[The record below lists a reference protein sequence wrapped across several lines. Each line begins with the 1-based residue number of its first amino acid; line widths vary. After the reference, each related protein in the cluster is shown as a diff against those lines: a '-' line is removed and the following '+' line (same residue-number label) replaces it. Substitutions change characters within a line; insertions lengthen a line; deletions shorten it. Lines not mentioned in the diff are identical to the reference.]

1 MGTTTIH
8 PPTGHGAPAGP
19 PVSDPHQI
27 ISDLRHSLAADAA
40 WQEVAERAQADA
52 LAVRNRLRE
61 VEAQRDQARQTVAA
75 YRDRLAQSTLADRI
89 RWHEEDL
96 KAKVRALEDQLAV
109 AASALAQRD
118 RELAAARLVSRGR
131 RWRWSR

>member
-8 PPTGHGAPAGP
+8 PPNSHGAHAGP
-19 PVSDPHQI
+19 PGSDPHKI
-27 ISDLRHSLAADAA
+27 INRLRAALAEQSDWQRAA
-40 WQEVAERAQADA
+40 EVAQAEA

-75 YRDRLAQSTLADRI
+75 YRDRLAQSTLADRV

-96 KAKVRALEDQLAV
+96 KAKVRALEDQLA
-109 AASALAQRD
+109 AAGSALAQRD
-118 RELAAARLVSRGR
+118 REAAAARLVSRGQR
-131 RWRWSR
+131 RWWSR